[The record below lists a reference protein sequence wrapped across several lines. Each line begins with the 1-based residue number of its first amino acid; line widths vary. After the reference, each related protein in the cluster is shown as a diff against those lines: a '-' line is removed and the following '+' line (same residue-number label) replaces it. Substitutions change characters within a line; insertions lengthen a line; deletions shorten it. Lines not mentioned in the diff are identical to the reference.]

1 LAIGTTLACKNIIKV
16 FNNIDNVEYTEIIIY
31 RASGE
36 KVIYTNPDWY
46 KLDKNGITFEKDGK
60 QIRTGGNYEVIIHLE
75 DE

>member
-1 LAIGTTLACKNIIKV
+1 M
-16 FNNIDNVEYTEIIIY
+16 DNVEYTEIIIY
-31 RASGE
+31 HENGE

-46 KLDKNGITFEKDGK
+46 KVDKNGITFEKDGK